1 MNQFSAGFPRGMLML
16 PWGPDRWD
24 AGQNPK
30 DHTTMSQ
37 ETMLGG
43 NGNMH
48 GEEDESSH
56 HFDGIV
62 SSLDSSPCQSG
73 YRWCGENHHCPIA
86 MVTRQVR
93 TRRDKQLFQ
102 YNSEFSPSHGVESK
116 NSKNNPSSNHPPR
129 DEILGGF
136 LLGLPRLT
144 ASPTHPN
151 HHLPIGSTLRFP
163 PTNISRDQVD
173 DFPADS
179 GGPTWELAPR
189 MVVDQLGTWRVKD
202 PTKTKTNKMC
212 EIYAF
217 RPVSERNFGKKHMW
231 FAIGFL

>member
-136 LLGLPRLT
+136 LLGPAYHGLPHPQPIPITTFPSVQPLGSHQQIFQEIRLT
-144 ASPTHPN
+144 IFQ
-151 HHLPIGSTLRFP
+151 PILVGQP
-163 PTNISRDQVD
+163 EN
-173 DFPADS
+173 
-179 GGPTWELAPR
+179 
-189 MVVDQLGTWRVKD
+189 
-202 PTKTKTNKMC
+202 
-212 EIYAF
+212 
-217 RPVSERNFGKKHMW
+217 
-231 FAIGFL
+231 